1 MRLLRLRVMDFAAIV
16 KADVEFGKGLNVL
29 YGPNDLGKS
38 TLAESIRSV
47 LLLPHTS
54 TFSEQYVP
62 WRGGHQPTVEMT
74 KSRLFI
80 TILSVSSPRA
90 AP

>member
-16 KADVEFGKGLNVL
+16 NADVEFGKGLNVL

-47 LLLPHTS
+47 LLL
-54 TFSEQYVP
+54 F
-62 WRGGHQPTVEMT
+62 
-74 KSRLFI
+74 
-80 TILSVSSPRA
+80 
-90 AP
+90 